1 MAPGAHERQVLDI
14 SNKTHDETAKTT
26 STSKN
31 GQESEFRDYENTE
44 HFDRVFKT
52 YKDMHTNQTVA
63 YVKEQHDNWLK
74 FDKFS
79 ANIMDMVDKLA
90 DFKDES
96 DPDCDFANK
105 FHAFQAAEGARK
117 AHPDKDWLHL
127 TGLIHDLGKV
137 MGMPPYNQPQW
148 SCVGDTFPVG
158 CRPAKS
164 IVYRENS
171 FNEYVDLKD
180 ERYSSKNG
188 VYEEGCGLR
197 KVTMSWGHDEYL
209 YQVLRN
215 HEGCRLPDEALYCV
229 RFHSFYPWHTG
240 GDYDHLCDDYDRQMK
255 PWILEFNKYDL
266 YTKSPDLPDAEA
278 LKPYYQSLI
287 DKYIPGKLK
296 W

>member
-1 MAPGAHERQVLDI
+1 MAPGAHERKVLDI

-26 STSKN
+26 STSNN

-137 MGMPPYNQPQW
+137 MGILSLN
-148 SCVGDTFPVG
+148 
-158 CRPAKS
+158 K
-164 IVYRENS
+164 N
-171 FNEYVDLKD
+171 LK
-180 ERYSSKNG
+180 R
-188 VYEEGCGLR
+188 
-197 KVTMSWGHDEYL
+197 
-209 YQVLRN
+209 
-215 HEGCRLPDEALYCV
+215 
-229 RFHSFYPWHTG
+229 
-240 GDYDHLCDDYDRQMK
+240 
-255 PWILEFNKYDL
+255 
-266 YTKSPDLPDAEA
+266 
-278 LKPYYQSLI
+278 
-287 DKYIPGKLK
+287 
-296 W
+296 

>member
-1 MAPGAHERQVLDI
+1 
-14 SNKTHDETAKTT
+14 
-26 STSKN
+26 
-31 GQESEFRDYENTE
+31 
-44 HFDRVFKT
+44 
-52 YKDMHTNQTVA
+52 
-63 YVKEQHDNWLK
+63 
-74 FDKFS
+74 
-79 ANIMDMVDKLA
+79 
-90 DFKDES
+90 
-96 DPDCDFANK
+96 
-105 FHAFQAAEGARK
+105 
-117 AHPDKDWLHL
+117 
-127 TGLIHDLGKV
+127 
-137 MGMPPYNQPQW
+137 
-148 SCVGDTFPVG
+148 
-158 CRPAKS
+158 
-164 IVYRENS
+164 
-171 FNEYVDLKD
+171 LKD

-240 GDYDHLCDDYDRQMK
+240 GDYDHRQLEIREKKIQFHKKKLMQHVTHVLSVFSNFRLLICLTIFFFYLCDDYDRQMK